1 MAGCI
6 TLEDGS
12 MLWFSN
18 LGLAGFQERLAG
30 PVATEDVEMASWL
43 NDMSQRHSV
52 QDIDLRG
59 LDEHR
64 RMIFWRGSEALY
76 EQTRDW
82 NQDSQFSQYIA
93 LLRTLHDRRDV
104 QNELVQGTDIETI
117 DLKERWFPD
126 D

>member
-1 MAGCI
+1 MSGCI

-12 MLWFSN
+12 TLWFSN
-18 LGLAGFQERLAG
+18 LGLAAFQIRLAEA
-30 PVATEDVEMASWL
+30 VAPYDVEMASWL

-59 LDEHR
+59 LDKHR
-64 RMIFWRGSEALY
+64 RSIFWQGSETLY

-82 NQDSQFSQYIA
+82 NQDFEFSQYIA
-93 LLRTLHDRRDV
+93 LLRTLYDRRDV
-104 QNELVQGTDIETI
+104 QNEPVQGTDIETM
-117 DLKERWFPD
+117 DLKERWFSD